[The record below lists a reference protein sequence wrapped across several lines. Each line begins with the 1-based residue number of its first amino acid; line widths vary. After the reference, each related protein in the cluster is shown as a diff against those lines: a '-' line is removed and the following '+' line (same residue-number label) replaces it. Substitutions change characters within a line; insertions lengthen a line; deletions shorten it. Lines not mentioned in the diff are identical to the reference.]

1 MTPYNDASSLTSNES
16 GVRRRSQRAKK
27 KPNRL
32 RESSSE
38 DENDPE
44 EDLEV
49 GEEYS
54 PDHGSRRSR
63 SKNGRM
69 RQREKSR
76 RPRMFSSQQ
85 QDQSAEPRRSGRT
98 NGFSYCDQFSND
110 ESLPDNNE
118 SVNYAG
124 SVEPRKTRSKTSNNS
139 ETHNKVSF
147 EEGSMSAKSTPEQ
160 SRSTRIKRRRTTELE
175 SLRKA
180 NGYNTEEKL
189 PSSRKRRLRKPTEK
203 YRMNGRYLQDSDE
216 EKMRSSK
223 RKRRKTEK
231 SRESDY
237 EEEAGRKY
245 NLRKRHKENNLYDYE
260 NVRRRKALGG
270 DISAGARNKRN
281 GGNSKKT
288 MNIFPINFTRKDFEE
303 RGFTAP
309 ANVDTMSRFD
319 TTIDFD
325 SIGGLETQKA
335 ILQESLVAPLNYKE
349 TLNRLNLAPRK
360 GILFHG
366 SPGTGKTHVVRALVN
381 ECSRVSKKKYAFFQI
396 KIPDLQSKWIGEA
409 EKNLQS
415 IFEAAREFKPSI
427 IMMDEVDGLFF
438 QRTQNERSDY
448 NNGLVNTLL
457 SLLDGLEVNND
468 VFVIGATNRPNAIDA
483 AVRRPGRF
491 DKEICFPL
499 PNDQQRLE
507 ILKIHTKT
515 WDPKVS
521 DGILQKVAA
530 QTARFSGADLK
541 SVCHDAAMI
550 AVRDSAKT
558 QSLTLDNVAN
568 LKETS
573 KIQVLD
579 VHFFKALKNVSPSI
593 MRGLE
598 GSEPVDKQISRLQS
612 KQLEMTLKLIQ
623 KSLPVVAE
631 KSKILRDLE
640 KVEKPLEEKSEYSA
654 SDKKM
659 LEELTCDLMYSN
671 PATSKYADYITSKQ
685 LVFQPRLVIQGDTS
699 TCLHMNFIPSL
710 LEDLEGFS
718 HHKIDID
725 VLNCE
730 SNLSAAYSTITSI
743 VAEAVS
749 SSPSVIVVEKLDFI
763 RKVTND
769 HVMEHLKEK
778 LQEIKPCSNILVIAT
793 VKDKCALEEKWL
805 NDIFSRRL
813 GRSEYRLRHPNAQ
826 ERREFLAPIFQ
837 NSVFRIFYQEAIASF
852 KQVKERKRLR
862 KVRREEQRK
871 LMEEKKNEE
880 VYESKMMDKI
890 KNHLNTSMKL
900 LFAVEDNDFKDIFLK
915 LVDPDDVDDYYRHVK
930 EPMCLEYVQHKI
942 EHDMYESNKQFIGDL
957 QQIVDNAREYNNPE
971 DSSGA
976 EVLEEANK
984 LEKWINEV
992 GVKEGNNQE
1001 ITEAFSWVKEYR
1013 DRNGLKSP
1021 FVRYQKLDEVMK
1033 LAERMEKERRH
1044 RKSQKWANGKLAN
1057 NPDRNSRL
1065 VDDTTDSE
1073 DDQPVAK
1080 RNRRNRFLDDEAEE
1094 DNRFQVTEDD
1104 NSRSSHSSVTSKS
1117 SRESDK
1123 SDVSRFNEQL
1133 LAGGGDMSMSQT
1145 CQSQDSVNADVCV
1158 NAEESPRE
1166 NSCVKNSPELKV
1178 EVSSLPGSPTQLN
1191 EDLLKSNSMPSA
1203 PYMRACEPLVIC
1215 DQKKV
1220 DFLYDLVVQKTDGY
1234 SALEMCQVSSTLN
1247 RFCSVFVGKRDK
1259 RPLLDMI
1266 EAYTENELV

>member
-1 MTPYNDASSLTSNES
+1 M
-16 GVRRRSQRAKK
+16 
-27 KPNRL
+27 
-32 RESSSE
+32 
-38 DENDPE
+38 
-44 EDLEV
+44 
-49 GEEYS
+49 
-54 PDHGSRRSR
+54 
-63 SKNGRM
+63 
-69 RQREKSR
+69 
-76 RPRMFSSQQ
+76 
-85 QDQSAEPRRSGRT
+85 
-98 NGFSYCDQFSND
+98 
-110 ESLPDNNE
+110 
-118 SVNYAG
+118 NYAI
-124 SVEPRKTRSKTSNNS
+124 EPRKTRSKSSNNS
-139 ETHNKVSF
+139 KTPIKVSF
-147 EEGSMSAKSTPEQ
+147 EEGSISAKSTPEQ
-160 SRSTRIKRRRTTELE
+160 NRLTRSKRRRTTELE

-180 NGYNTEEKL
+180 NGYNTDENL
-189 PSSRKRRLRKPTEK
+189 PSRKRRLRKPTEK
-203 YRMNGRYLQDSDE
+203 YRINGRYIVHDSE
-216 EKMRSSK
+216 EEGNCRSSK

-237 EEEAGRKY
+237 EEEEETGRKY
-245 NLRKRHKENNLYDYE
+245 NLRTRHKENRLFDYE
-260 NVRRRKALGG
+260 KCMRRRKALNG

-309 ANVDTMSRFD
+309 ANVDTMCRFD

-335 ILQESLVAPLNYKE
+335 LLQESLVAPLNYKE
-349 TLNRLNLAPRK
+349 TMNRLKLAPRK
-360 GILFHG
+360 GILFFG
-366 SPGTGKTHVVRALVN
+366 SPGTGKTHLVRALVN
-381 ECSRVSKKKYAFFQI
+381 ECSRVSQKKYAFFQI

-427 IMMDEVDGLFF
+427 IMMDELDGLFS

-457 SLLDGLEVNND
+457 SLLDGIEVNND

-521 DGILQKVAA
+521 DSVLQKVAS

-541 SVCHDAAMI
+541 SVCHDAAMV

-579 VHFFKALKNVSPSI
+579 IHFFKALKSVSASI

-598 GSEPVDKQISRLQS
+598 GSDPVDKQISRLQS

-623 KSLPVVAE
+623 KSLPVVGE

-640 KVEKPLEEKSEYSA
+640 KDEKSMEEKSEYSA

-659 LEELTCDLMYSN
+659 LEELTCDLMYTN

-725 VLNCE
+725 ILNCQN
-730 SNLSAAYSTITSI
+730 NLSAAYSTITSI
-743 VAEAVS
+743 IAEAVS
-749 SSPSVIVVEKLDFI
+749 TSPSVIVVEKLDFI
-763 RKVTND
+763 RKGI
-769 HVMEHLKEK
+769 HEHLMEHLKEK
-778 LQEIKPCSNILVIAT
+778 LQEIKPCSNVLVIAT
-793 VKDKCALEEKWL
+793 VKDKCVLQEKWL
-805 NDIFSRRL
+805 NEIFSKRL
-813 GRSEYRLRHPNAQ
+813 GRTEYCLRHPNTA

-837 NSVFRIFYQEAIASF
+837 NSVFRVFYQEAIASF
-852 KQVKERKRLR
+852 KQVKERERLQ
-862 KVRREEQRK
+862 KVRREKQRK

-880 VYESKMMDKI
+880 MYESKMMDKI
-890 KNHLNTSMKL
+890 KNHLNTSMKM
-900 LFAVEDNDFKDIFLK
+900 LFAVKDNDFRDIFLK
-915 LVDPDDVDDYYRHVK
+915 LVDPDEVDDYYRHVK

-942 EHDMYESNKQFIGDL
+942 EHDMYDNNKQFVGDL
-957 QQIVDNAREYNNPE
+957 QQIVDNAREYNSPE

-992 GVKEGNNQE
+992 GVKDNKE
-1001 ITEAFSWVKEYR
+1001 INEAFSWVKEYR

-1044 RKSQKWANGKLAN
+1044 RKNQKWANGKLAN
-1057 NPDRNSRL
+1057 NPDCHSRL
-1065 VDDTTDSE
+1065 VDDTTDTE
-1073 DDQPVAK
+1073 DEQPVAK

-1094 DNRFQVTEDD
+1094 DNRFQVTEDE

-1145 CQSQDSVNADVCV
+1145 CQSQDSVNADVCI
-1158 NAEESPRE
+1158 NAEESMRE
-1166 NSCVKNSPELKV
+1166 NSCVKNSPELKG
-1178 EVSSLPGSPTQLN
+1178 EVSSLPGSPTQLS

-1203 PYMRACEPLVIC
+1203 PFMRACEPLVIC

-1220 DFLYDLVVQKTDGY
+1220 DLLYDLAVQKTDGF

-1247 RFCSVFVGKRDK
+1247 RFCSDFVGKRDK

-1266 EAYTENELV
+1266 EAYTQNELV